1 MLYTYYCWLDKTFPG
16 RAITTVAKKVCN
28 DVFFA
33 NVAYYSMFY
42 YVMSYLEHQDH
53 ETAKVEV
60 KKAFG
65 LSYLAGMLYWIPV
78 MSINFVYVNP
88 QHRVLFIAIGSYVE
102 MNGENNYFPFFFHF
116 SRLLL
121 PIVLGIHPQIQ
132 CSGTCLST
140 KKWIEGKLKQ
150 A

>member
-102 MNGENNYFPFFFHF
+102 MNGENNYFPFVFILVDYFYQ
-116 SRLLL
+116 LY
-121 PIVLGIHPQIQ
+121 
-132 CSGTCLST
+132 
-140 KKWIEGKLKQ
+140 
-150 A
+150 

>member
-16 RAITTVAKKVCN
+16 RAVTTVAKKVCN

-42 YVMSYLEHQDH
+42 YGMSYLEHQNH
-53 ETAKVEV
+53 EKAKAEV

-78 MSINFVYVNP
+78 MSINFVYFTP
-88 QHRVLFIAIGSYVE
+88 QHRVLFIAIGSFVE
-102 MNGENNYFPFFFHF
+102 TNGEIFFLEFH
-116 SRLLL
+116 
-121 PIVLGIHPQIQ
+121 
-132 CSGTCLST
+132 LSFY
-140 KKWIEGKLKQ
+140 
-150 A
+150 

>member
-1 MLYTYYCWLDKTFPG
+1 MNIL
-16 RAITTVAKKVCN
+16 AKKVCN

-102 MNGENNYFPFFFHF
+102 MNGENNYFPFFFILVDYF
-116 SRLLL
+116 YQLY
-121 PIVLGIHPQIQ
+121 
-132 CSGTCLST
+132 
-140 KKWIEGKLKQ
+140 
-150 A
+150 